1 MPIPLYR
8 AIPINRSQDIFER
21 SGNSINTE
29 EPIQDFAGNFGET
42 FFRGDQ
48 DRSIFRF
55 GRLFVDKIDMLAISL
70 RRPEEVTDANR
81 DYIVQEIVRFQ
92 PRLRAFV
99 RCLLVKSND
108 VDDVMQ
114 EINAVLWEKADDFV
128 PGTDFWAWATQVARY
143 KVLNQIRKYGH
154 ERLIFDA
161 QMLERMAEA
170 AKHTSESFE
179 ERREALQDC
188 LNKLSPAQ
196 RQLIDLRYVDGHA
209 IERIAEAIGR
219 PAGSI
224 RQTLYRIRG
233 ALLDCIERRITMGG
247 VNS

>member
-1 MPIPLYR
+1 MP
-8 AIPINRSQDIFER
+8 
-21 SGNSINTE
+21 
-29 EPIQDFAGNFGET
+29 
-42 FFRGDQ
+42 
-48 DRSIFRF
+48 
-55 GRLFVDKIDMLAISL
+55 
-70 RRPEEVTDANR
+70 DANR
-81 DYIVQEIVRFQ
+81 DYIVQEIARLQ

-99 RCLLVKSND
+99 RCLLVKSDD

-128 PGTDFWAWATQVARY
+128 PGTDFWAWATQIARY
-143 KVLNQIRKYGH
+143 KVLNQIRKYGR

-170 AKHTSESFE
+170 AKHTSDSFE

-209 IERIAEAIGR
+209 IERIGLPHEK
-219 PAGSI
+219 
-224 RQTLYRIRG
+224 
-233 ALLDCIERRITMGG
+233 
-247 VNS
+247 